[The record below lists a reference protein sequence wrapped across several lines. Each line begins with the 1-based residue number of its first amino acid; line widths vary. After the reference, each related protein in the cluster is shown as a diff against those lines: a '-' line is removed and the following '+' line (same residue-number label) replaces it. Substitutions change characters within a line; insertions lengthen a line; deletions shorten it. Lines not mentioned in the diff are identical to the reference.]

1 MSEHSNNVVIEKPTS
16 SLRQIAPSASG
27 HFQPEGVGGGFVD
40 GSVFCVYIDVFI

>member
-16 SLRQIAPSASG
+16 SLRQIAPSASW